1 MLDGVIRSLL
11 VISFRMVFSV
21 AVETEDRAVKRE
33 MEENGNKKSSYFFS
47 ERLVEKETEI
57 KCRGR

>member
-33 MEENGNKKSSYFFS
+33 MEENGNKKSSYFLQKGWLK
-47 ERLVEKETEI
+47 RKQ
-57 KCRGR
+57 K